1 MIYLDDMKEREISKV
16 EDEEKGL
23 RAGNASSSSKE
34 MTTTATTATAT
45 VANLIVKC
53 LENEG
58 VRYVFGIPGEEN
70 IRLIDALNDSP
81 IIRFILV
88 HHEQA
93 ASFMAEMYGR
103 VTGKAGVC
111 IATLGPGAINLL
123 LGTADAFTDSV
134 PMVSIS
140 AQVGINRAY
149 KETHQYVDLLSMFKP
164 VTKWAAEIKIPSS
177 VPALVRKAF
186 KVAQTERTGACYLAV
201 QDLEEMIV
209 PADLKP
215 LFPSEV
221 YDSAPSPSQILRA
234 AKVLEDAKYPIIL
247 AGHGAARDDAQGAL
261 IRFSEKLHI
270 PVATTFMGKG
280 VFPDGHPNAL
290 GTVGFM
296 FHDYVNFGFDNSD
309 LLICVGYDMQEFD
322 PIRIN
327 PAGDKKIIHISH
339 YPAEVDAN
347 YHVSVGIQSDISM
360 ALDDL
365 AQNVNP
371 KEGLLKAEN
380 QNIRNLL
387 REELEDGGTQDDSF
401 PLKPQRIV
409 SDIRLALGDFDIVL
423 VDTGALKMWMARL
436 YPTYMPN
443 TCLISNGLST
453 MAFALPGAIGV
464 KLAYPERKV
473 LAAVGDGGLL
483 MLGSELETACR
494 EKIPIVILIWE
505 DQSYGLIKW
514 KMDLE
519 LGHHSSVDFHNP
531 DFVKYAESFGAKGY
545 LINRADDLL
554 PTLKFALNDNAVSV
568 ITCPVDYSENI
579 KLTDKLGHLTDSI

>member
-1 MIYLDDMKEREISKV
+1 MGKREIS
-16 EDEEKGL
+16 EEKVGPIST
-23 RAGNASSSSKE
+23 NKE
-34 MTTTATTATAT
+34 IMTTTT

-70 IRLIDALNDSP
+70 IHLIDAINDSSA
-81 IIRFILV
+81 IRFILV

-93 ASFMAEMYGR
+93 ASFMAGMYGR

-111 IATLGPGAINLL
+111 VATLGPGAINLL
-123 LGTADAFTDSV
+123 LGTADAYTDSA

-164 VTKWAAEIKIPSS
+164 VTKWAAEMKIPSS
-177 VPALVRKAF
+177 VPVMVRKAF

-201 QDLEEMIV
+201 PQDLEEMLV
-209 PADLKP
+209 PIGIKP
-215 LFPSEV
+215 LFPSGV
-221 YDSAPSPSQILRA
+221 YDSAPSPSQVLRA
-234 AKVLEDAKYPIIL
+234 TKVLEEAKFPIIL
-247 AGHGAARDDAQGAL
+247 AGHGAARDNAQDAL
-261 IRFSEKLHI
+261 IRFSENLQI

-296 FHDYVNFGFDNSD
+296 LHDYVNFGFDRAD

-322 PIRIN
+322 PVRIN
-327 PAGDKKIIHISH
+327 PTGDKKIIHISH

-347 YHVSVGIQSDISM
+347 YPVTVGIQSDISM

-365 AQNVNP
+365 AKNMNS
-371 KEGLLKAEN
+371 KERHLKAEN

-387 REELEDGGTQDDSF
+387 REELEERGTRNDSF

-409 SDIRLALGDFDIVL
+409 SDIRQALEDSDIVL

-473 LAAVGDGGLL
+473 LAAVGDGGIL
-483 MLGSELETACR
+483 MLGSELETASR
-494 EKIPIVILIWE
+494 EKIPIVVLIWE

-514 KMDLE
+514 KMDIE
-519 LGHHSSVDFHNP
+519 LGHHSSVDFRNP

-545 LINRADDLL
+545 RISRTNNLL
-554 PTLKFALNDNAVSV
+554 PTLKLALNDNAVSV
-568 ITCPVDYSENI
+568 IVCPVDYSENI
-579 KLTDKLGHLTDSI
+579 KLTDKLGHLTESI

>member
-1 MIYLDDMKEREISKV
+1 MKENKLPEGATAAIISS
-16 EDEEKGL
+16 
-23 RAGNASSSSKE
+23 NKE
-34 MTTTATTATAT
+34 MVMT

-70 IRLIDALNDSP
+70 ILLIDAIHNSSY
-81 IIRFILV
+81 IRFILV

-111 IATLGPGAINLL
+111 VGTLGPGAINLL
-123 LGTADAFTDSV
+123 LGTADAYTDSV
-134 PMVSIS
+134 PLVAIS
-140 AQVGINRAY
+140 AQVGLNRAY
-149 KETHQYVDLLSMFKP
+149 KETHQFVDLVSMFKP
-164 VTKWAAEIKIPSS
+164 VTKWAAEIKIPIS
-177 VPALVRKAF
+177 VPVMMRKAF
-186 KVAQTERTGACYLAV
+186 KVAQTERTGACYLAIP
-201 QDLEEMIV
+201 QDLEGMPISV
-209 PADLKP
+209 DLKP

-221 YDSAPSPSQILRA
+221 YDSAPSPSQIIRA
-234 AKVLEDAKYPIIL
+234 LDELEESKSPIIL
-247 AGHGAARDDAQGAL
+247 AGHGAARDNAQAAL
-261 IRFSEKLHI
+261 IEFSEHLHI

-280 VFPDGHPNAL
+280 VFPDRHPNAL

-296 FHDYVNFGFDNSD
+296 YHDYVNFGFDNAD

-322 PIRIN
+322 PKRIN
-327 PAGDKKIIHISH
+327 PYGDKKIIHISR

-347 YHVSVGIQSDISM
+347 YPVTVGIQSNISM
-360 ALDDL
+360 TLGRL
-365 AQNVNP
+365 AKSKRPQ
-371 KEGLLKAEN
+371 KGLKAEN
-380 QNIRNLL
+380 QKIRRLL
-387 REELEDGGTQDDSF
+387 LEELEKGSKDDSF

-409 SDIRLALGDFDIVL
+409 SDIRLALDDLDIVL

-473 LAAVGDGGLL
+473 LATVGDGGMM
-483 MLGSELETACR
+483 MLGSELETAIR
-494 EKIPIVILIWE
+494 EKIHIVVLIWE

-519 LGHHSSVDFHNP
+519 LGHHSSVDFRNP

-545 LINRADDLL
+545 RIGNANDLL
-554 PTLKFALNDNAVSV
+554 PTLKSALKDNTVSV

-579 KLTDKLGHLTDSI
+579 KLTDKLGQLTESI